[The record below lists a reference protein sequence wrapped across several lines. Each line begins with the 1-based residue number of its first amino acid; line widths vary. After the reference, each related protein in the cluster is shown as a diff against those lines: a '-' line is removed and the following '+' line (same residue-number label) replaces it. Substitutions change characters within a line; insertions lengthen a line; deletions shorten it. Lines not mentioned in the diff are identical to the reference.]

1 MEKKTFMSLREMLRA
16 GLMAALTGVLAWV
29 QIPLPF
35 SPVPIT
41 GQTFGVMLA
50 GSLLGARTGFIS
62 MLLFLLLGTAG
73 VPVFAGAKAGIGVL
87 LGPTGGYLLA
97 FPLAAYIIGR
107 IACPPRGASGLMRMG
122 WANLIGGILVIY
134 TMGTIQL
141 ALVANM
147 DLSTAFVAGSLYF
160 IPGDLLKVVVAA
172 AVASRVRAIIPHF
185 KLEGKGEG

>member
-1 MEKKTFMSLREMLRA
+1 MSLREMLNA
-16 GLMAALTGVLAWV
+16 GLMAALTGVLAWI

-62 MLLFLLLGTAG
+62 MLLFILLGIAG
-73 VPVFAGAKAGIGVL
+73 VPVFAGAKAGLGVL
-87 LGPTGGYLLA
+87 LGPTGGYLIS

-107 IACPPRGASGLMRMG
+107 VAFPNSGSQGLIRMG
-122 WANLIGGILVIY
+122 LANLIGGIFIIY
-134 TMGTIQL
+134 TIGTLQL
-141 ALVANM
+141 SMVANM
-147 DLSTAFVAGSLYF
+147 DLRDAFIAGTLYF

-172 AVASRVRAIIPHF
+172 VVGNRLRAILPYF
-185 KLEGKGEG
+185 KLEGKKEG

>member
-1 MEKKTFMSLREMLRA
+1 MSLPGMLRA
-16 GLMAALTGVLAWV
+16 GLLAALTGVLAWV

-50 GSLLGARTGFIS
+50 GSLLGARTSFIS

-97 FPLAAYIIGR
+97 FPPAAYIIGR
-107 IACPPRGASGLMRMG
+107 LAFPARGTPGLLRMG
-122 WANLIGGILVIY
+122 GANFVGGILIIY

-141 ALVANM
+141 ALVADM
-147 DLSTAFVAGSLYF
+147 SLRAAFVAGALYF

-172 AVASRVRAIIPHF
+172 LVGNRVRAIIPHF
-185 KLEGKGEG
+185 KLEKEGEG